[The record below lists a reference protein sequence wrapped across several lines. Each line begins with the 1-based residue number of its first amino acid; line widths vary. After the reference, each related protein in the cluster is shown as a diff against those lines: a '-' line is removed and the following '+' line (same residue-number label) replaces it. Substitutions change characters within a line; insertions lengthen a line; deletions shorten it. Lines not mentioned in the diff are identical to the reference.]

1 MTPEQL
7 KWTDKQWAE
16 HLKCSALD
24 VPKFKKYLDEHF
36 WLGIWQERDTRLKY
50 AEIQMRHDTPSGS
63 VRYIPMVT
71 SRGFDMSLD
80 GMVQYTNNQFIPS
93 LELKPAVASLR
104 GVPTKILQMLHIENT
119 KQK

>member
-16 HLKCSALD
+16 HLKCSAQD
-24 VPKFKKYLDEHF
+24 VPKFKKYLEENF
-36 WLGIWQERDTRLKY
+36 WLGLWQEKGNALKY
-50 AEIQMRHDTPSGS
+50 AEIQMRHDTPSGN

-71 SRGFDMSLD
+71 SQAFDMSLND
-80 GMVQYTNNQFIPS
+80 LIDYTNHTFIPS
-93 LELKPAVASLR
+93 LELTPMAAKQH
-104 GVPTKILQMLHIENT
+104 GVPPKILQMLHINE